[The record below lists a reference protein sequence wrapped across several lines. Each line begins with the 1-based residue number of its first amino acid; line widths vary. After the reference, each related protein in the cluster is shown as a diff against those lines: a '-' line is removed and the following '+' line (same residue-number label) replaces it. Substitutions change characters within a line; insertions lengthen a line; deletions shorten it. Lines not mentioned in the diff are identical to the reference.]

1 MSKVITLSD
10 GRSLAY
16 EEFGPPD
23 GQPLLIFHGNP
34 GSRLDIYLMEPDSIN
49 RNDLRIIAPDR
60 PGIGQST
67 FQPGRKI
74 LDWPEDVAA
83 LADALELDGF
93 AALGISCGSPYLAAC
108 AYAIPERLT
117 AAGIVSGT
125 APFNVPG
132 VMKGMGPGR
141 YYFLAA
147 QRVPFLARQQLK
159 MMGMG
164 VSSAQNR
171 EKFTR
176 QMLSTLPEAD
186 KETLSDPTLREA
198 FFDSIQEGLKQSP
211 HGMVYDAALINQSW
225 GFDLQAIQIPVHIWH
240 GEADRNAPVAMGCYM
255 GETIPN
261 SRAKFI
267 PGEGHLSVFV
277 RYLPEILEG
286 LLPSSRK

>member
-1 MSKVITLSD
+1 MSNVITLSD
-10 GRSLAY
+10 GRLLAY

-34 GSRLDIYLMEPDSIN
+34 GSRLDIYLMGPDNIN
-49 RNDLRIIAPDR
+49 RNDIRIIAPDR

-67 FQPGRKI
+67 FQPNREI
-74 LDWPEDVAA
+74 LDWPKDVAA
-83 LADALELDGF
+83 LADTLGLEDF
-93 AALGISCGSPYLAAC
+93 AAIGISCGSPYLAAC
-108 AYAIPERLT
+108 AYAIPERLS

-125 APFNVPG
+125 APFSVPG
-132 VMKGMGPGR
+132 VLKGMGPGR

-159 MMGMG
+159 MMGTG

-176 QMLSTLPEAD
+176 QMLSLLPEAD

-211 HGMVYDAALINQSW
+211 DGLVYDAALINQSW
-225 GFDLQAIQIPVHIWH
+225 GFDLEAIKMPVHLWH
-240 GEADRNAPVAMGCYM
+240 GEADRNAPVAMGRYLA
-255 GETIPN
+255 ETIPN

-277 RYLPEILEG
+277 CYLPEILEG
-286 LLPSSRK
+286 LMGSSRK

>member
-1 MSKVITLSD
+1 MNNVITLSD

-23 GQPLLIFHGNP
+23 GKPLLIFHGNP
-34 GSRLDIYLMEPDSIN
+34 GSRLDIYLMGKDNIN
-49 RNDLRIIAPDR
+49 RNDIRIIAPDR

-67 FQPGRKI
+67 FQPSREI
-74 LDWPEDVAA
+74 LDWPKDVAA
-83 LADALELDGF
+83 LADTLGLEDF
-93 AALGISCGSPYLAAC
+93 AAIGISCGAPYLAAC
-108 AYAIPERLT
+108 AYAIPERLS

-125 APFNVPG
+125 APFTAPG
-132 VMKGMGPGR
+132 VLKGMGPGR

-159 MMGMG
+159 MMGTG

-176 QMLSTLPEAD
+176 QMLSLLPDAD
-186 KETLSDPTLREA
+186 KETLSDPTLRGA

-211 HGMVYDAALINQSW
+211 DGLVYDAALINQSW
-225 GFDLQAIQIPVHIWH
+225 GFDLEAINMPVHLWH
-240 GEADRNAPVAMGCYM
+240 GEADRNAPVAMGRYLA
-255 GETIPN
+255 ETIPN

-277 RYLPEILEG
+277 CYLPEILEG
-286 LLPSSRK
+286 LMASSRK